1 VLKGKEIVVGITGG
15 IAAYKAAY
23 IVSRLKKD
31 QANVTV
37 VMTKMAQEF
46 ITPLTFQS
54 LTANQV
60 ITDMVMTPKQWEIEH
75 IALAKKAD
83 LILIAP
89 ATANFIDK
97 CAAGIADDFL
107 TTLVLAAK
115 APLVICPAMNK
126 NMYENPL
133 VQENIRKLVKRKML
147 FVEPETGRLA
157 CGDEGAG
164 RLAGEEKILA
174 KINSILIPDADF
186 QGKTILIT
194 AGPTQEPIDAIRYI
208 TNRSS
213 GKMGYALAKEAASRG
228 AEVILVTGPTH
239 LVPPKEATVIQVQT
253 ALDMYEKVIDQYQ
266 KADIIIATSAV
277 GDFRP
282 AKITRGKIKKMDSL
296 NLSLIGNPDILL
308 ELGKRKKGQVL
319 VGFAAESDDLLLNAR
334 KKLKAKNLDLI
345 VANKVEDGFA
355 KDTNKVTLL
364 WAKGGRKD
372 LPVLTKEKV
381 AKEILD
387 KIRTLC

>member
-1 VLKGKEIVVGITGG
+1 MLKGKEIVVGITGG
-15 IAAYKAAY
+15 IAAYKTASV
-23 IVSRLKKD
+23 VSRLKKE

-60 ITDMVMTPKQWEIEH
+60 ITDLVMTPKQWEIEH

-83 LILIAP
+83 VILIAP

-107 TTLVLAAK
+107 TTLILAAK
-115 APLVICPAMNK
+115 APILICPAMNK

-133 VQENIRKLVKRKML
+133 VQENIRKLIKRKML
-147 FVEPETGRLA
+147 LVEPETGRLA
-157 CGDEGAG
+157 CGDKGAG
-164 RLAGEEKILA
+164 RLASAEKILA
-174 KINSILIPDADF
+174 KINSILMPDADF

-213 GKMGYALAKEAASRG
+213 GKMGYALAREAASRG

-253 ALDMYEKVIDQYQ
+253 ALDMYEKVMGQCQ
-266 KADIIIATSAV
+266 EADIIIAASAV

-282 AKITRGKIKKMDSL
+282 VKVTQGKIKKKESL
-296 NLSLIGNPDILL
+296 NLSLVGNPDILL
-308 ELGKRKKGQVL
+308 ELGKRKKGQLL
-319 VGFAAESDDLLLNAR
+319 VGFAVESDNLLVKAR

-345 VANKVEDGFA
+345 VANKVENGFA

-364 WAKGGRKD
+364 WALAGQKV
-372 LPVLTKEKV
+372 LPVLPKEKV